1 MLDIGVILNFI
12 QTACSYILGL
22 FSNPAF
28 ANVFS
33 ALLGA
38 IVGSVTGYAFNR
50 QLEQKR
56 TKERYLIQR
65 KNTIYSPLYK
75 QILALHEYLHGTT
88 KLDSLNNRQQL
99 FTISVSLSDEYS
111 GYNDFNFSIWED
123 IKKDIRKNY
132 IHTDQQAEL
141 ENLTLK
147 INTQLQ
153 LQNKVSNDIDQIA
166 EVFMRTHETSLKQPT
181 SPQQP
186 APNPKGIITG
196 GMHQAMFPYGS
207 TGNAKDFMVR
217 NLFQYYTFSTAE
229 MNHHVEELLETAKKL
244 RSFGKLKRELRAL
257 VALTDQTANSFG
269 GIIDKII
276 NQYEGGIKIE

>member
-1 MLDIGVILNFI
+1 MFDVGVILDFI

-22 FSNPAF
+22 FSNSAF

-88 KLDSLNNRQQL
+88 KLDNLNNRQQL
-99 FTISVSLSDEYS
+99 FTISVSLSDEYN
-111 GYNDFNFSIWED
+111 GYNDFSFSIWED
-123 IKKDIRKNY
+123 IKKDIRRNY
-132 IHTDQQAEL
+132 IHTDQQVEM

-147 INTQLQ
+147 INAQLQ
-153 LQNKVSNDIDQIA
+153 LQDKVNKDIDQIA
-166 EVFMRTHETSLKQPT
+166 ETFMENHETSLKQPT

-186 APNPKGIITG
+186 APNPKGVITG
-196 GMHQAMFPYGS
+196 GINQAMFPYNS
-207 TGNAKDFMVR
+207 TGNPKDFMAR
-217 NLFQYYTFSTAE
+217 NLSRYYTFSTAE
-229 MNHHVEELLETAKKL
+229 MDQYTEELLQTGKKL
-244 RSFGKLKRELRAL
+244 RSFGKLKHELRAL
-257 VALTDQTANSFG
+257 VALTDQTADSFG